1 MAVSCGCNIQE
12 FGHTIDTYKPNIGTW
27 RSIGNR
33 GFEWKRGESMATEGP
48 KTVRGWKRKM
58 MTGDGRK
65 STPDEKALKE
75 MDKVTSTCLANH
87 KITQISTRFL
97 C

>member
-1 MAVSCGCNIQE
+1 ME
-12 FGHTIDTYKPNIGTW
+12 
-27 RSIGNR
+27 
-33 GFEWKRGESMATEGP
+33 TEGP

-75 MDKVTSTCLANH
+75 MDKAAKDMLSGKGKKRNETYLMGMGGS
-87 KITQISTRFL
+87 
-97 C
+97 

>member
-1 MAVSCGCNIQE
+1 ME
-12 FGHTIDTYKPNIGTW
+12 
-27 RSIGNR
+27 
-33 GFEWKRGESMATEGP
+33 TEGP

-75 MDKVTSTCLANH
+75 MDKAAKDMLSG
-87 KITQISTRFL
+87 KGKKKGMKPI
-97 C
+97 